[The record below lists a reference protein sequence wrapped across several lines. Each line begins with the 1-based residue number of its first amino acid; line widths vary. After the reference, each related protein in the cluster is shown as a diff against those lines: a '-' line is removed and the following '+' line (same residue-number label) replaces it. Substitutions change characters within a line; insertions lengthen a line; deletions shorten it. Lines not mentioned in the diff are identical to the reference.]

1 MIVGLFPELEAIG
14 GVQLASRQTAA
25 ALVSIAQERGWPC
38 RFLSLNDPAG
48 EHSLRVGSADFS
60 FLGFHRAKAKFVLAS
75 LQLARLNP
83 HIIIAAHP
91 NLALPVWLMRKL
103 STSTRTAV
111 MTHGIEVWKPLPWF
125 RRWALRD
132 VDLVLAP
139 STDTAR
145 RVATV
150 QRIAEARIRHVP
162 WSLDPDFLTLVE
174 DREKSTLPAGF
185 PEGRIILTVGR
196 WAASER
202 YKGVDR
208 LIQAMPILLEAVP
221 DLHLIAVGEGDDL
234 LRLQRIAAAEKVEG
248 RIHFLRGLS
257 RAELVACYA
266 SCDIFALPSS
276 GEGFGFVFLEA
287 MALGKPVV
295 GTYLGG
301 VIDLVEE
308 GATGFLI
315 PPREIERLPA
325 ALIRLL
331 TDEHLRRE
339 MGDRARESIHA
350 KYLFV
355 RFREELR
362 QNLCL

>member
-14 GVQLASRQTAA
+14 GVQLAGRQTAA
-25 ALVSIAQERGWPC
+25 ALAAIARERGWSC

-48 EHSLRVGSADFS
+48 EHSLKVGGVDFS
-60 FLGFHRAKAKFVLAS
+60 FRGFQRSKARFVHAS
-75 LQLARLNP
+75 LALARSKP
-83 HIIIAAHP
+83 HLILAAHP
-91 NLALPVWLMRKL
+91 NLALPTWLMRKL
-103 STSTRTAV
+103 STSSRTAV
-111 MTHGIEVWKPLPWF
+111 LTHGIEVWEPLPWF
-125 RRWALRD
+125 RRQALRD
-132 VDLVLAP
+132 ADLVLAP
-139 STDTAR
+139 SSDTAR

-162 WSLDPDFLTLVE
+162 WSLDPDFLALAA
-174 DREKSTLPAGF
+174 DAEKLSVPAGF
-185 PEGRIILTVGR
+185 PEGQIVLTVGR

-221 DLHLIAVGEGDDL
+221 DLHLVAVGEGDDL
-234 LRLQRIAAAEKVEG
+234 PRLQRIAAAEKVEE
-248 RIHFLRGLS
+248 RVHFLRSLS
-257 RAELVACYA
+257 RVDLIACYA
-266 SCDIFALPSS
+266 GCEVFALPSG

-295 GTYLGG
+295 GTYVGG
-301 VIDLVEE
+301 VIDLVED

-331 TDEHLRRE
+331 TDERLRRE
-339 MGDRARESIHA
+339 MGQRARESVQT
-350 KYLFV
+350 KYLFD
-355 RFREELR
+355 RFRKELR
-362 QNLCL
+362 QVLAL